1 MHILSGFAKDSERQC
16 QCSRRAFL
24 NLTKEGLGYTYFVI
38 NDSGLGAGH
47 GL

>member
-1 MHILSGFAKDSERQC
+1 MHILSGFAKDSDT

-24 NLTKEGLGYTYFVI
+24 NLTKEGLGYTDFVI